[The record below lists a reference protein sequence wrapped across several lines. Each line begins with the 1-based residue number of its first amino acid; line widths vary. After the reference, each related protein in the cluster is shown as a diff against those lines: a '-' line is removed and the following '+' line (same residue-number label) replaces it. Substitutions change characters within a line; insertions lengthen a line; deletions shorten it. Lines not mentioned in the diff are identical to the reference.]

1 MKTTIRAVLTD
12 VTEELNVTLTQMMLI
27 FCSALRFSF
36 KRLLESVKP
45 NDLEKSVAAK
55 YGLNIR
61 QAKDAVEGAR
71 QTIASQKE
79 LVKMY
84 YEDYTKKVKAIE
96 TLLAKKDL
104 SKRKRESLHKKLEKR
119 KKKQKYYKDFIDAG
133 TIPSVVFGT
142 KKLFIERCKGNI
154 SKEEWQAAR
163 NNRIY
168 SRGDKTKMGN
178 PNLRIVQDSAGQT
191 YLEISTLQK
200 TESNRAVKIRTPIY
214 LPQKL
219 SKKTGLV
226 NGRGYR
232 QMFLDYLKTGEAY
245 QVELIKNNG
254 KFYCHITFDESKIR
268 YYKPLYTGHFGMIG
282 IDTNTDGFAVTLI
295 DRDGN
300 YKESFYL
307 SQPELQYAR
316 SNRRENLCGEL
327 SKKIVE
333 CAVKNELAI
342 AVEDLKFRNDQD
354 VGKKFS
360 RIKHQFIYKTLL
372 TMLETACVRAGIEVI
387 KVKPQ
392 YTSKIGLYK
401 YCHQYGIDIHNAAA
415 MVIARRAYGYVE
427 KVPKILIDKLI
438 FYKLTFENKT
448 EWGQWA
454 IINKKANKIIDDIRK
469 NRKGG
474 TGFWIQNRK
483 QVLGLSK
490 S

>member
-84 YEDYTKKVKAIE
+84 YEDYTKKVKVIE

-142 KKLFIERCKGNI
+142 KKLFIERCKGRI
-154 SKEEWQAAR
+154 TKEEWQAAR

-178 PNLRIVQDSAGQT
+178 PNLRIIQDSDGQT

-200 TESNRAVKIRTPIY
+200 TKTNRAVKLCTPIY

-219 SKKTGLV
+219 SKKTGMV
-226 NGRGYR
+226 NGRDYR

-245 QVELIKNNG
+245 QVEMIKKDG
-254 KFYCHITFDESKIR
+254 KYYCHITFDEAKVMD
-268 YYKPLYTGHFGMIG
+268 YKPLCTSHFCMMGV
-282 IDTNTDGFAVTLI
+282 DTNPDGFGITLI
-295 DRDGN
+295 SRDGN
-300 YKESFYL
+300 YKESIYL
-307 SQPELQYAR
+307 KQPELQYAR

-327 SKKIVE
+327 AKQVVSI
-333 CAVKNELAI
+333 AQKNECGVAI
-342 AVEDLKFRNDQD
+342 EDLKFRNDRD
-354 VGKKFS
+354 VGRKFS

-372 TMLETACVRAGIEVI
+372 TMLETACIRAGIEVT

-401 YCHQYGIDIHNAAA
+401 YCHQYGLDIHNAAA
-415 MVIARRAYGYVE
+415 MVIARRAYGYIE
-427 KVPKILIDKLI
+427 KVPKILKDKLI
-438 FYKLTFENKT
+438 FYRFSFEKKT

-454 IINKKANKIIDDIRK
+454 TINKKINGILEKL
-469 NRKGG
+469 KGG
-474 TGFWIQNRK
+474 TGFCMRNRK
-483 QVLGLSK
+483 QVLGLEK